1 MKRNHKRHQQRDARD
16 QGPGQMNQSCIPTG
30 LRTIPEKPAVG
41 CRSCAVA
48 VGFDFT
54 QSDLPLK
61 VSFPVMMSNIINWL
75 NPHKLEF
82 SILQT
87 RAGEPF
93 EIFLN
98 PNTENFYT
106 RAPQEKWE
114 KHQATVNP
122 YRFTHTQKVGIYTI
136 SENDKQRY
144 FTVNLADESESNITR
159 NIIDQLPEES
169 SGPPVSEEISVQHPL
184 WTVFLLFVC
193 AVMMIEWFLWLKMG

>member
-1 MKRNHKRHQQRDARD
+1 
-16 QGPGQMNQSCIPTG
+16 
-30 LRTIPEKPAVG
+30 
-41 CRSCAVA
+41 
-48 VGFDFT
+48 VGFDFA

-61 VSFPVMMSNIINWL
+61 VAFPVMMSNIINWL

-93 EIFLN
+93 DIYLD
-98 PNTENFYT
+98 PNTDTFYT

-114 KHQATVNP
+114 KHQATANP
-122 YRFTHTQKVGIYTI
+122 YRFTHTQKVGVYTI

-159 NIIDQLPEES
+159 TSIDQLPDEPG
-169 SGPPVSEEISVQHPL
+169 GPSVSEEISVQYPL
-184 WTVFLLFVC
+184 WTIFIIFSC
-193 AVMMIEWFLWLKMG
+193 AVMMIEWYLWLKMG